1 MAQGLPPGAVS
12 ALLSAL
18 HVLGIALACGSIFLR
33 ARGAGRGGVDDV
45 LAADNAW
52 GLSAIVMIATGLLR
66 AFGGFEK
73 GTAFYLH
80 NGAFHAK
87 LTLLLVVLLFEL
99 WPMVTL
105 LRARIQQRDVTA
117 ALPRIA
123 LLSRMQL
130 VLVVLMACV
139 APLMARGLFQ
149 F

>member
-1 MAQGLPPGAVS
+1 MVSPQALLPA
-12 ALLSAL
+12 ALSAL

-33 ARGAGRGGVDDV
+33 ARGAARGVVDDV

-52 GLSAIVMIATGLLR
+52 GLSAIVVVATGLLR

-80 NGAFHAK
+80 NGAFYAK
-87 LTLLLVVLLFEL
+87 LTLLFVVALLEL

-105 LRARIQQRDVTA
+105 LRARIQRRDVTTV
-117 ALPRIA
+117 LPRIA
-123 LLSRMQL
+123 LLSRVQL
-130 VLVVLMACV
+130 ALLVLMAFV
-139 APLMARGLFQ
+139 APLMARGVFQ